1 MANDLAFVPAYKLAD
16 MVAQK
21 HVSTVEL
28 TEFYLRRIEA
38 LNPKL
43 NAYLTVTGDEAMAQ
57 ARASDKVLSDG
68 KKLGPLHGVPISVKD
83 LEMTAGIRSTL
94 GSLVYKDHV
103 PDWDSIVVE
112 RVKKS
117 GAIILG
123 KTNTPEFGMRG
134 TTENRLSDPCLNPW
148 DTTRTPG
155 GSSGGAGAALA
166 AGLCPIAC
174 ATDAGGSIRIP
185 ASFCGVYGI
194 KPTLGRVPRHGG
206 VSHPAPNPVA
216 QSGPMSLTVRD
227 AAIFL
232 QALAGPDSRDVN
244 TIKQQPPD
252 YLAGLESGVRGLRMA
267 WSSTLGYATVDTE
280 VEKISSQAARVFE
293 ELGATVDEPG
303 LILEEPFS
311 QLGPIASANSHASYG
326 HFLDERADDLTDYA
340 RARLQGGRE
349 VTGLVYARGLRAL
362 ELLKFQM
369 STFFEDYD
377 LLLTPT
383 MAVPAFPVDQYPAT
397 IAGRSV
403 EPDWAFNPYN
413 FVFNMTGQPAASIPC
428 GFSSEGLPIGLHVVG
443 RMGDEAT
450 VLRASAAFEGAH
462 PWSDRV
468 APVS

>member
-1 MANDLAFVPAYKLAD
+1 
-16 MVAQK
+16 
-21 HVSTVEL
+21 
-28 TEFYLRRIEA
+28 
-38 LNPKL
+38 
-43 NAYLTVTGDEAMAQ
+43 
-57 ARASDKVLSDG
+57 
-68 KKLGPLHGVPISVKD
+68 
-83 LEMTAGIRSTL
+83 
-94 GSLVYKDHV
+94 
-103 PDWDSIVVE
+103 
-112 RVKKS
+112 
-117 GAIILG
+117 
-123 KTNTPEFGMRG
+123 
-134 TTENRLSDPCLNPW
+134 
-148 DTTRTPG
+148 
-155 GSSGGAGAALA
+155 
-166 AGLCPIAC
+166 
-174 ATDAGGSIRIP
+174 
-185 ASFCGVYGI
+185 
-194 KPTLGRVPRHGG
+194 
-206 VSHPAPNPVA
+206 
-216 QSGPMSLTVRD
+216 MSLTVRD

-293 ELGATVDEPG
+293 ELGATVDEPS

-349 VTGLVYARGLRAL
+349 VTGLIYARGLRAL

-369 STFFEDYD
+369 ATFFEDYD

-403 EPDWAFNPYN
+403 VPDWAFNPYN

-462 PWSDRV
+462 PWSGRV